1 MVLANKAP
9 AMDVGFMKP
18 EIRCIVKS
26 SFKYGEGPV
35 LTSAN
40 LVKPSTDYFND

>member
-1 MVLANKAP
+1 MVLAKKAP
-9 AMDVGFMKP
+9 AVDVGFMKS
-18 EIRCIVKS
+18 EIRCIVRS
-26 SFKYGEGPV
+26 SLKYKESPV